1 MRLPESS
8 LCGREWEDALGGAQW
23 SRAERPDGLVSCHL
37 GRPNIRVLEECEV
50 RLGKGCHQESA
61 M

>member
-1 MRLPESS
+1 MRLPERC
-8 LCGREWEDALGGAQW
+8 LCRREWEDTLGGAQEG
-23 SRAERPDGLVSCHL
+23 RGERPDGLVSCHL
-37 GRPNIRVLEECEV
+37 DRPTPRVLEECAV